1 MKDKIKPKYNA
12 AQNVGWM
19 VKIAWKVR
27 KRVLFICVAMAALE
41 VLYNLT
47 QLYVAPEILSCV
59 ERHAPVG
66 ELLGTIGFFTLAL
79 FLTMGLKEYLR
90 EISMYPRVDVRSSIV
105 GMIARKCNM
114 TSFPNTLDVKFIKLK
129 EKAHH
134 SVQGNTEAAENIW
147 KTLTVLLQ
155 NVGGFLVYL
164 AILSRLNWMLLVVIA
179 ATCVVGFLVS
189 RYSSNWIFRHRDAE
203 ETFYAKKSYIR
214 KKAES
219 VELAKDIRIFG
230 LQNWLN
236 ELLDRIHNVYLDF
249 RLRCEKIKLLADV
262 TEALLTMA
270 RNGIAYA
277 YLLHLALRDSLSV
290 PEFILYFTAVS
301 TFTTWVM
308 GILQA
313 AEKLHE
319 ESLDLSQVREF
330 LEYPE
335 TFRFEGGTAIPKA
348 DAYELELE
356 HVSFRYPGAEE
367 DTIHDLDLTVRP
379 GEKLAIVGL
388 NGAGK
393 TTLVKL
399 LCGLFDPTEGRVLL
413 NGVDVRDFNRREY
426 YGLFSA
432 VFQEFSILDVTVAE
446 NIAQTNENI
455 DTKKLWDCIEK
466 AGLTETIQKL
476 PKGLDTHVGRQV
488 YLDGVLFSGG
498 QTQRLM
504 LARALYKDGAILLL
518 DEPTAAL
525 DPLAEN
531 DIYQKYKDMTAGKT
545 SLFIS
550 HRLASTRFCDRI
562 IFVADGHITE
572 EGTHD
577 QLLARGGAYA
587 SSLKSRAA
595 IIRKGRRS
603 DYEKE
608 NEFQARSV
616 RSFPCGKGAA
626 RSQPQI
632 FPGGDAVYRRG
643 RNSALC
649 DGVLLRPDSEG
660 AGAAPQARCAS
671 ELGHRRGAVY
681 RTVRRREGGAVSA
694 DGDHAGRSVR
704 QKRDAVLPEVLLNGL
719 CGRGQAGDPRPA
731 GADRPERELVKLWPD
746 AGSGDL

>member
-1 MKDKIKPKYNA
+1 MKDKTKPRYNA

-19 VKIAWKVR
+19 IKIAWKVR
-27 KRVLFICVAMAALE
+27 RRVLFLCVAMAALE
-41 VLYNLT
+41 VANNLA
-47 QLYVAPEILSCV
+47 QLYVAPEILSRV
-59 ERHAPVG
+59 ERHAPMG
-66 ELLGTIGFFTLAL
+66 ELLGTIGLFTLAL
-79 FLTMGLKEYLR
+79 FLTMGLKEYFKKIALF
-90 EISMYPRVDVRSSIV
+90 PRVDVRSNIV
-105 GMIARKCNM
+105 GMIGRKCNM
-114 TSFPNTLDVKFIKLK
+114 TSFPNTLEAKFIKLR
-129 EKAHH
+129 EKAHQ
-134 SVQGNTEAAENIW
+134 STQSNDEATDLVWE
-147 KTLTVLLQ
+147 TLTELMQ

-164 AILSRLNWMLLVVIA
+164 TILSRLNEALLGVIV
-179 ATCVVGFLVS
+179 ATCVAGFLLS
-189 RYSSNWIFRHRDAE
+189 RHSDNWEFRHRDE
-203 ETFYAKKSYIR
+203 EESCYAKKSYIR
-214 KKAES
+214 RKAES

-230 LQNWLN
+230 LQGWLN
-236 ELLDRIHNVYLDF
+236 ELMDRVQNVYLDF
-249 RLRCEKIKLLADV
+249 LLRSEKVRLLSDIA
-262 TEALLTMA
+262 EALLTMA

-277 YLLHLALRDSLSV
+277 YLLHMALRDSLSV

-313 AEKLHE
+313 AQKLHE
-319 ESLDLSQVREF
+319 ESLDISQVREF
-330 LEYPE
+330 LDYPE
-335 TFRFEGGTAIPKA
+335 PFRFEGGVAIPKA
-348 DAYELELE
+348 DACELKLE

-413 NGVDVRDFNRREY
+413 NGVNVRDFNRREY

-455 DTKKLWDCIEK
+455 DTQKLWDCIEK
-466 AGLTETIQKL
+466 AGLTQTIQKL
-476 PKGLDTHVGRQV
+476 PKGLDTHVGREV

-562 IFVADGHITE
+562 IFVADGRITE

-587 SSLKSRAA
+587 RLFEIQSR
-595 IIRKGRRS
+595 
-603 DYEKE
+603 YYQE
-608 NEFQARSV
+608 
-616 RSFPCGKGAA
+616 GKA
-626 RSQPQI
+626 
-632 FPGGDAVYRRG
+632 F
-643 RNSALC
+643 
-649 DGVLLRPDSEG
+649 
-660 AGAAPQARCAS
+660 
-671 ELGHRRGAVY
+671 
-681 RTVRRREGGAVSA
+681 
-694 DGDHAGRSVR
+694 
-704 QKRDAVLPEVLLNGL
+704 
-719 CGRGQAGDPRPA
+719 
-731 GADRPERELVKLWPD
+731 
-746 AGSGDL
+746 

>member
-1 MKDKIKPKYNA
+1 MKDKTKPKYNA

-19 VKIAWKVR
+19 IKIAWKVR
-27 KRVLFICVAMAALE
+27 RRVLFLCVAMAALE
-41 VLYNLT
+41 VANNLA
-47 QLYVAPEILSCV
+47 QLYVAPEILSRV
-59 ERHAPVG
+59 ERHAPMG
-66 ELLGTIGFFTLAL
+66 ELLDTIGLFTLAL
-79 FLTMGLKEYLR
+79 FLTMGLKAYFKQIALF
-90 EISMYPRVDVRSSIV
+90 PRVDVRSSIV
-105 GMIARKCNM
+105 GMIGRKCNM
-114 TSFPNTLDVKFIKLK
+114 TSFPNTLEAKFIKLR
-129 EKAHH
+129 EKAHQ
-134 SVQGNTEAAENIW
+134 STQSNNEATELVWE
-147 KTLTVLLQ
+147 TLTELMQ

-164 AILSRLNWMLLVVIA
+164 TILSRLNGVLLGVIV
-179 ATCVVGFLVS
+179 ATCVAGFLLS
-189 RYSSNWIFRHRDAE
+189 RHSDNWEFRHLDE
-203 ETFYAKKSYIR
+203 EEAYYAKTRYIR
-214 KKAES
+214 NKAQS

-230 LQNWLN
+230 LQGWLN
-236 ELLDRIHNVYLDF
+236 ELMDRVQNVFLDF
-249 RLRCEKIKLLADV
+249 LLRSEKVRLLSDV
-262 TEALLTMA
+262 AEALLTMA

-277 YLLHLALRDSLSV
+277 YLLHMALRDSLSV

-301 TFTTWVM
+301 TFTTWVV

-313 AEKLHE
+313 AQKLHE
-319 ESLDLSQVREF
+319 ESLDISQVREF
-330 LEYPE
+330 LDYPE
-335 TFRFEGGTAIPKA
+335 PFRFEGGVAIPKA
-348 DAYELELE
+348 DACELKLE

-413 NGVDVRDFNRREY
+413 NGVNVRDFNRREY

-455 DTKKLWDCIEK
+455 DTQKLWDCIEK
-466 AGLTETIQKL
+466 AGLTQTIQKL
-476 PKGLDTHVGRQV
+476 PKGLDTHVGREV

-562 IFVADGHITE
+562 IFIADGHITE

-587 SSLKSRAA
+587 RLFEVQSR
-595 IIRKGRRS
+595 
-603 DYEKE
+603 YYQE
-608 NEFQARSV
+608 
-616 RSFPCGKGAA
+616 GKA
-626 RSQPQI
+626 
-632 FPGGDAVYRRG
+632 F
-643 RNSALC
+643 
-649 DGVLLRPDSEG
+649 
-660 AGAAPQARCAS
+660 
-671 ELGHRRGAVY
+671 
-681 RTVRRREGGAVSA
+681 
-694 DGDHAGRSVR
+694 
-704 QKRDAVLPEVLLNGL
+704 
-719 CGRGQAGDPRPA
+719 
-731 GADRPERELVKLWPD
+731 
-746 AGSGDL
+746 